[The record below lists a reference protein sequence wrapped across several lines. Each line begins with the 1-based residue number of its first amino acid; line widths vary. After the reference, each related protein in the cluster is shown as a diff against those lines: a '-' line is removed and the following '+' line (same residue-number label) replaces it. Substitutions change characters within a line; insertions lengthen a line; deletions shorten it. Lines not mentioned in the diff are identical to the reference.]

1 MSLLI
6 AAGQTAI
13 AADLGTVISAEA
25 PQIVFTSQAG
35 VHLRQ
40 VAQAQLQAGNNAFL
54 LDFGRSDI
62 DPATLEL
69 RVLEPAEGVTIMGSD
84 FPARQPGQVKFVV
97 RASQPVK
104 ARLRLSYG
112 LKGLESEV
120 GYLMSLSPREQTL
133 TLEAQV
139 TLRNNGKQPLEQA
152 QIILPGGH
160 CLKTSLGL
168 GQSLQQSLFRQE
180 AISYQTGYLYD
191 NSRFKDS
198 VRAIMKVIRDGSGD
212 FARVSLPAGKVRV
225 FAPTAG
231 NLPTFVAETNL
242 KHTPA
247 HEKLELDLGIVP
259 EITVLRTKLRGDQV
273 NVRTDVYKK
282 LALFDVEEEYQ
293 LEIENHRQG
302 PVTLLVDEHVPGEWQ
317 VLKASVPYQK
327 LDAGTLELTVK
338 LEAGQKAKVNYGFK
352 RLNVEP

>member
-1 MSLLI
+1 M
-6 AAGQTAI
+6 
-13 AADLGTVISAEA
+13 AADLGTVIPAEA

-40 VAQAQLQAGNNAFL
+40 VTQAQLQAGDNAFL

-69 RVLEPAEGVTIMGSD
+69 RVLEPAEGVTIMGCD
-84 FPARQPGQVKFVV
+84 FPARQPGQVKFLA
-97 RASQPVK
+97 RASRPVK

-120 GYLMSLSPREQTL
+120 GYVMSLSPREQTL

-168 GQSLQQSLFRQE
+168 GQSLQQSLFRQDG
-180 AISYQTGYLYD
+180 IPYQTGYLYD

-198 VRAIMKVIRDGSGD
+198 VRAIMKVSREGSGD
-212 FARVSLPAGKVRV
+212 FARASLPAGKVRV

-231 NLPTFVAETNL
+231 NLPTFVAETSL
-242 KHTPA
+242 KYTPA

-273 NVRTDVYKK
+273 NARTDVYKK

-317 VLKASVPYQK
+317 VMKASVPYQK
-327 LDAGTLELTVK
+327 LDAGTLEMTVK
-338 LEAGQKAKVNYGFK
+338 LEAGQKTKVNYGFK